1 MECAVPPS
9 CRAGE
14 RAGGGKIPDV
24 SQGQSVSDGTAVR
37 DARRRVSVNLKE
49 PNKATVSAEAR
60 ISRLIPE
67 SRTVVGKRDV
77 EMPSETENVFTETVS
92 SVGYGGPVYDE
103 AADIH
108 IEEPAAP
115 DAWVVEPPEVPEVAV
130 PEIDILPPPPVSEIY
145 NRTASRRQ
153 DSSRRNA
160 AALPK
165 PTILPLMF

>member
-1 MECAVPPS
+1 ENARNAPF
-9 CRAGE
+9 RRHAGQAE
-14 RAGGGKIPDV
+14 AKSPDV

-92 SVGYGGPVYDE
+92 SVGYG
-103 AADIH
+103 
-108 IEEPAAP
+108 
-115 DAWVVEPPEVPEVAV
+115 
-130 PEIDILPPPPVSEIY
+130 
-145 NRTASRRQ
+145 
-153 DSSRRNA
+153 
-160 AALPK
+160 
-165 PTILPLMF
+165 